1 MFVRNLSRNCSPQK
15 KLHIWVSLFFFH
27 FCRKEKWKKKHV
39 HRVGRG
45 ERKERRME
53 EDAATTGATG
63 APLPLFSLYEER
75 ALTGARWLCAFLKHQ
90 LPEWSCRE
98 AMHCGTGASS
108 FFLPPA
114 PTATP
119 CFVLFFVS
127 SSCHIS
133 TCLALRILLFTG
145 YGIVCIFTL

>member
-1 MFVRNLSRNCSPQK
+1 MP
-15 KLHIWVSLFFFH
+15 
-27 FCRKEKWKKKHV
+27 V

-45 ERKERRME
+45 EKKERRME

-63 APLPLFSLYEER
+63 APLPFFSLYEER

-108 FFLPPA
+108 FFIYFFAPCPPA
-114 PTATP
+114 TNPV
-119 CFVLFFVS
+119 FVLFFVFGF
-127 SSCHIS
+127 
-133 TCLALRILLFTG
+133 LLLPYFNRLFDLVFTG
-145 YGIVCIFTL
+145 HGIVVCIFYAVSLPFVALLVKQ